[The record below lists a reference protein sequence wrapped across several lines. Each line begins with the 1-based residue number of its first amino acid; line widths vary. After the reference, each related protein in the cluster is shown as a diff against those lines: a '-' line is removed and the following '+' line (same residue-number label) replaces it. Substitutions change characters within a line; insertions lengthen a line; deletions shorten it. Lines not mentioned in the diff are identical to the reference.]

1 MSRRRDTRSRR
12 GSVDAK
18 RPDHREAA
26 SDERPE
32 PRARIRR
39 ADFASGPLS
48 GSDEIV
54 LHSLIDYHN
63 DVARLGE
70 TLERA
75 LEGRTGED
83 AAQLRAL
90 LPKYAGLR
98 RLVFEVVEEAT
109 SHGADRTPPSDL
121 PPRSAPGHE
130 NEDEAP

>member
-1 MSRRRDTRSRR
+1 MRRRT
-12 GSVDAK
+12 GPPKK
-18 RPDHREAA
+18 RPGARLEAPDDRA
-26 SDERPE
+26 R
-32 PRARIRR
+32 PRAFLRR
-39 ADFASGPLS
+39 ADFARGSLS
-48 GSDEIV
+48 GSDEIG
-54 LHSLIDYHN
+54 LHGLIDFHN
-63 DVARLGE
+63 EVARLGE

>member
-1 MSRRRDTRSRR
+1 MRRRTSP
-12 GSVDAK
+12 STE
-18 RPDHREAA
+18 RPGAREGAPH
-26 SDERPE
+26 EPPE

-39 ADFASGPLS
+39 ADFARGSLS

-83 AAQLRAL
+83 AEQLRAL
-90 LPKYAGLR
+90 LPKCAELR

-109 SHGADRTPPSDL
+109 SHGADRTPPFD
-121 PPRSAPGHE
+121 PPPGSAPGHE